1 MYKLRKIK
9 RKDLDLE
16 KYSNALND
24 SLNYRIY
31 AEYWYLDVLMD
42 ENWECW
48 IYGDYEVI
56 MPIPY
61 QLKLGVKFVLQ
72 PTYCQQLGVFYKEEI
87 SRELFQQFEKKL
99 HKYFVRSYS
108 FNEEN
113 TASFQPKGEPRVNYI
128 LNLNRPY
135 EEVKKSFSKS
145 TKWNLRQFVKSGYV
159 VDFENFDLGLIIAKH
174 RSLGLFSSNFYD
186 MLSRVSEELIF
197 RKKIQMGSVY
207 LEDGKL
213 SASSSFVD
221 SRDRIIYLSSIT
233 DEIGK
238 KGGFPTGLIN
248 FILENNSGKSISLDF
263 EGSSVPPIAAFFKG
277 FGAQKSYYTVYS
289 NFKFRANRILKYQ

>member
-56 MPIPY
+56 MPIPF

-87 SRELFQQFEKKL
+87 SKELFQQFEKKL
-99 HKYFVRSYS
+99 HKKFVRSYC

-113 TASFQPKGEPRVNYI
+113 TETFHPKGQLKSNYV
-128 LNLNRPY
+128 LDLNRPY
-135 EEVKKSFSKS
+135 ETIKKQFSKS
-145 TKWNLRQFVKSGYV
+145 TKWNLKQFEKSEQKV
-159 VDFENFDLGLIIAKH
+159 ESETNIARILDFKEKKSTLSFSKDKLENLMNVLAQKDKLHIYTLKAHENLEAYACFINSK
-174 RSLGLFSSNFYD
+174 N
-186 MLSRVSEELIF
+186 RVL
-197 RKKIQMGSVY
+197 Y
-207 LEDGKL
+207 LNSTATQL
-213 SASSSFVD
+213 
-221 SRDRIIYLSSIT
+221 
-233 DEIGK
+233 GK
-238 KGGFPTGLIN
+238 KLGFPTGLLN
-248 FILENNSGKSISLDF
+248 HILEKYQNQSCLFDF
-263 EGSSVPPIAAFFKG
+263 EGSNIPALKSFFKG
-277 FGAQKSYYTVYS
+277 FGSQEKKYTLYKSKIFT
-289 NFKFRANRILKYQ
+289 